1 MREHMLELRGYPRAW
16 PRLTLR
22 EKRVRLVEEQ
32 LEALALEARMLGIG
46 PTELSDRLRR
56 FYEEES

>member
-1 MREHMLELRGYPRAW
+1 MIERYSLPEMAAIWSEAHKLAVWKE
-16 PRLTLR
+16 
-22 EKRVRLVEEQ
+22 V
-32 LEALALEARMLGIG
+32 EALALEARMLGIG

>member
-1 MREHMLELRGYPRAW
+1 MRQHAADFKTLPRTW
-16 PRLTLR
+16 PGLTLR

-32 LEALALEARMLGIG
+32 LGALAVEARLLGIG
-46 PTELSDRLRR
+46 SAELAERLQR

>member
-1 MREHMLELRGYPRAW
+1 MRAHVVQFGTLPRTW
-16 PRLTLR
+16 PGLTLR

-32 LEALALEARMLGIG
+32 LGALAVEARLLGIG
-46 PTELSDRLRR
+46 YTELAERLRR